1 MLASQIF
8 LITLGLTLVI
18 MFLTWVYAVK
28 IENFGIVDAVWSFCF
43 LIHGLVFYFL
53 AEGFDQRKL
62 LLGAMLGLW
71 SFRLGFYLAKRIASH
86 HPEEDTRYI
95 KLRQDYGG
103 NYKNRFL
110 LFFFYQAISVSVL
123 TLPFIF
129 AFKNQSPEISILEWS
144 GLAVWLIA
152 VIGETIADYQ
162 MNGFRSNPKNK
173 GQVCN
178 VGLWNYSRH
187 PNYFFE
193 SCIWWGYFLFMLATP
208 GLVWA
213 IYAPLTILFLLLK
226 VTGVPPSEAQSLKSR
241 GDAYRRYQER
251 TSVFVP
257 WFPKAG
263 K

>member
-1 MLASQIF
+1 MLVSQIF
-8 LITLGLTLVI
+8 LITLLLTLVI

-28 IENFGIVDAVWSFCF
+28 IENFSIVDAVWSFCF

-53 AEGFDQRKL
+53 SDGLFQRKL
-62 LLGAMLGLW
+62 ILLAMLGFW
-71 SFRLGFYLAKRIASH
+71 SLRLGFYLAKRIASH
-86 HPEEDTRYI
+86 HPHEDTRYI
-95 KLRQDYGG
+95 KLRQDYGD
-103 NYKNRFL
+103 NYKKRFL
-110 LFFFYQAISVSVL
+110 LFFVYQAISVSFL
-123 TLPFIF
+123 TFPFIF
-129 AFKNQSPEISILEWS
+129 VFKNQTSEVSNLEWL
-144 GLAVWLIA
+144 GLVVWLMA
-152 VIGETIADYQ
+152 VVGESVADYQ
-162 MNGFRSNPKNK
+162 MNSFRSNPKNK

-178 VGLWNYSRH
+178 IGLWNYSRH

-193 SCIWWGYFLFMLATP
+193 SCIWWGYFIFMMATP

-226 VTGVPPSEAQSLKSR
+226 VTGVPPSEAQSLKNR
-241 GDAYRRYQER
+241 GDAYRRYQQR

>member
-1 MLASQIF
+1 MDASQIF

-53 AEGFDQRKL
+53 AEGFAQRKFI
-62 LLGAMLGLW
+62 LGAMLGLW

-86 HPEEDTRYI
+86 HPDEDTRYI
-95 KLRQDYGG
+95 KLRQDYGA

-129 AFKNQSPEISILEWS
+129 AFKNQSSEISILEWS
-144 GLAVWLIA
+144 GLCLWVIA

-162 MNGFRSNPKNK
+162 MNNFRSNPKNK